1 MLKYRSEI
9 DGLRTIA
16 VVPVIL
22 FHLGYGFLKGGFL
35 GVDVFF
41 VISGY
46 LITKILTDDIQ
57 HGTFSIFKF
66 WIRRIKRLLPL
77 LITVVLVTL
86 IIAPLLLFKP
96 VIKELSQD
104 IFPSIFSYFNV
115 HALNDFGDY
124 WGGKAEESFFL
135 HTWSLSVEEQYY
147 LFYAFFLIAC
157 FKGFKNFILPIGIIG
172 IVSLGYFFFQTTWNH
187 KFDQAFYLL
196 PTRIWEFSIGGLA
209 ALIRFDHVKNSK
221 WATHFPWL
229 GLLLVSASYF
239 IGSNSPWVF
248 LLPVV
253 GSAMVL
259 IFTTSSDWIGKLL
272 STRLMVFLG
281 KLSYSLYLWHWGVIV
296 LFKNLPY
303 PLREVNHHL
312 VNGIILVLVFFL
324 SMLSYYLIE
333 NKTRNYKHTP
343 KIVLA
348 GFGLI
353 IGITLYYQS
362 DLFSPYHPTKFNQQ
376 VNYTKFYDITPN
388 LSESNKNLNKNSL
401 GYRCSFPDRLDRF
414 SRAYKEE
421 GIVVHAELGTPKVML
436 IGDSHGVMW
445 AKMLDEICQKNGTAL
460 SVYASNGSDPFFDVQ
475 DVNNQP
481 ENKYFSKPQR
491 IQYAQSVLRNIDKW
505 NPKVV
510 VLVCRW
516 SNNYYPSHPFLSMLE
531 KKKIKVIILTQPP
544 VINYMVNKNASQ
556 YLSYLGIAPNQQFQE
571 IELDNRNVN
580 KGNAKILSIASQYKN
595 TIIFD
600 VYRNMV
606 NNGKSKVTY
615 KNDVL
620 YFDDDH
626 LSYAGTAIHREE
638 LNSLITRLL
647 KD

>member
-57 HGTFSIFKF
+57 QGTFSIFKF

-86 IIAPLLLFKP
+86 IVAPLLLFKP

-115 HALNDFGDY
+115 HALYDFGDY

-147 LFYAFFLIAC
+147 LFYAFFLIVC
-157 FKGFKNFILPIGIIG
+157 FKGFKNFILPIGMIG
-172 IVSLGYFFFQTTWNH
+172 IVSLGYFFFQTTWNQE
-187 KFDQAFYLL
+187 FDRAFYLL

-209 ALIRFDHVKNSK
+209 ALVGFNHVKDSK

-229 GLLLVSASYF
+229 GLLLVTASYF

-259 IFTTSSDWIGKLL
+259 VFTTSNDWIGKLL
-272 STRLMVFLG
+272 STRPMVFLG

-303 PLREVNHHL
+303 PLRDVNHHV
-312 VNGIILVLVFFL
+312 VNGIILVLVFLL

-343 KIVLA
+343 KMVLA

-414 SRAYKEE
+414 SHAYKEN
-421 GIVVHAELGTPKVML
+421 GIVLHEELGTPKTML

-445 AKMLDEICQKNGTAL
+445 AKMLDEICQKNGSAL
-460 SVYASNGSDPFFDVQ
+460 SVYTSNGSDPFFDVQ
-475 DVNNQP
+475 KVNDQS
-481 ENKYFSKPQR
+481 ENKYFSQAQR
-491 IQYAQSVLRNIDKW
+491 VQYAQSILRNIDKW
-505 NPKVV
+505 QPKVI

-516 SNNYYPSHPFLSMLE
+516 SNNYYPSHQFLSMME
-531 KKKIKVIILTQPP
+531 KKNIKVLIFTQPP
-544 VINYMVNKNASQ
+544 IINYMVNKNASQ
-556 YLSYLGIAPNQQFQE
+556 YLTYLGFSPNQQFHE
-571 IELDNRNVN
+571 IELDNRNVK
-580 KGNAKILSIASQYKN
+580 KGNEKILSIASEHKN

-600 VYRNMV
+600 VYRYMV

-626 LSYAGTAIHREE
+626 LSYAGTALHRND
-638 LNSLITRLL
+638 LNSLMTRLL